1 MSLAE
6 ILVKRG
12 LLSPGKLQAALA
24 DEQSKGTRL
33 GGYLVEKGILT
44 SDQLALGLAEQFGVP
59 PALEADFVRADPALR
74 KRLVVHQAI
83 ELQTIP
89 LFFTGP
95 KRVAVA
101 MANPKNLWVLDRLAF
116 ILGATVD
123 PMVTSEVAL
132 LRQFEILYRVRQKR
146 KVRITTRDVPIP
158 QQASV
163 TRREPPSVAPAARVP
178 PIPAASPAAQPPP
191 IPAVPPASHAP
202 SIPLMPLGPSA
213 ATVGPSASEIRPAL
227 RSHRSSPKERQPVPS
242 PAQPLRLAPLDPKA
256 VEREPAA
263 PVAIMEDSLC
273 FTPTPISF
281 IPPRLCD
288 PPTPSRVLSRH
299 SLTPVVVPITSAGA
313 QLAVE
318 QIRFATDQQSLS
330 DSLFAFMRS
339 CFTVGAM
346 FLVSGAVAQG
356 RFGFSDGHV
365 RSEVERLRFSLTLPS
380 CLRIAR
386 SRRATFRGSPPPD
399 GMAVQGPLWAALQ
412 TDSPSEVLVTPI
424 IVDAQVTLLLY
435 AQSEAGGR
443 ITAMAASKMEQVRDA
458 LSSSLLRLA
467 V

>member
-1 MSLAE
+1 MCPEADIGLGG

-12 LLSPGKLQAALA
+12 LLSPASLQAALA
-24 DEQSKGTRL
+24 DEQAKGKRL
-33 GGYLVEKGILT
+33 GAYLVEKGMLT

-101 MANPKNLWVLDRLAF
+101 MANPNNLWVLDRLTF

-123 PMVTSEVAL
+123 PMVTSETAL
-132 LRQFEILYRVRQKR
+132 MRQFELLYQVRQKR
-146 KVRITTRDVPIP
+146 KVRITTKEVPIP
-158 QQASV
+158 QQVAK
-163 TRREPPSVAPAARVP
+163 RPPPLP
-178 PIPAASPAAQPPP
+178 QPPP
-191 IPAVPPASHAP
+191 VRSAPSVPPD
-202 SIPLMPLGPSA
+202 
-213 ATVGPSASEIRPAL
+213 IRTAL
-227 RSHRSSPKERQPVPS
+227 RSHRSMPKDRTPAPASSQPV
-242 PAQPLRLAPLDPKA
+242 RLPPLDTKV

-263 PVAIMEDSLC
+263 PIGIMEEPLC
-273 FTPTPISF
+273 FTPTPMAF
-281 IPPRLCD
+281 RPPRLWD
-288 PPTPSRVLSRH
+288 PPTPSRVLARRA
-299 SLTPVVVPITSAGA
+299 LTPVVVPITSAGA
-313 QLAVE
+313 QLAVD
-318 QIRFATDQQSLS
+318 QIRFATDQQDLS
-330 DSLFAFMRS
+330 DNLFTFMRS
-339 CFTVGAM
+339 CFAVGAM

-356 RFGFSDGHV
+356 RFGFADAHV
-365 RSEVERLRFSLTLPS
+365 RPEVEQLRFSLTLPS

-386 SRRATFRGSPPPD
+386 SRRASFRGPPPPD
-399 GMAVQGPLWAALQ
+399 GMAVQRPLWAALA
-412 TDSPSEVLVTPI
+412 TDPPSEVLVAPV

-435 AQSEAGGR
+435 VQGEAGGR
-443 ITAMAASKMEQVRDA
+443 ITDMAASKMEQVREA